1 LAEVTIPYKPRGPQL
16 EIHNALDGTRFVV
29 SVAHRRMGK
38 SVAAINHLIKAALQ
52 SDRESPRYAYIS
64 PTYTQSKRV
73 AWDYLLK
80 YTDPLEATANISEM
94 RVDFYGRRISLYGAD
109 SPDSLRGIYLDGVVL
124 DEVGDM
130 NPKIWTEIL
139 RPALADQYG
148 VGIVYWDSERPE
160 PF

>member
-1 LAEVTIPYKPRGPQL
+1 
-16 EIHNALDGTRFVV
+16 
-29 SVAHRRMGK
+29 MGK

-94 RVDFYGRRISLYGAD
+94 RVDFYGRRISPY
-109 SPDSLRGIYLDGVVL
+109 
-124 DEVGDM
+124 
-130 NPKIWTEIL
+130 TEQT
-139 RPALADQYG
+139 AQT
-148 VGIVYWDSERPE
+148 VSEE
-160 PF
+160 ST